1 MLLGLMKAEC
11 SGSHSW
17 CVAQLGL
24 EHGSLILGHKSFQHV
39 SRTLLAWLEMSN
51 YVKGMFIVSC
61 VFGRTLCNFDLAT
74 RFLFLWLTFYYIISY
89 SRSPHVFMTHGFCL
103 SFIKNGDVQSL

>member
-1 MLLGLMKAEC
+1 MLLGLMKVEC
-11 SGSHSW
+11 SGSHSG

-39 SRTLLAWLEMSN
+39 SGTFLAWLEMSN

-89 SRSPHVFMTHGFCL
+89 SRSPHVFMTHEGHFL
-103 SFIKNGDVQSL
+103 S